1 MAFLDKVFAKREDV
15 DIEDIL
21 NNMDVDVVEEDVDF
35 YVKPIILQANT
46 DVEATIKELKDRNLV
61 LLDIENI
68 TKRNAQRAKQF
79 VGQLKMFVADNGG
92 DMAMLSKNKLLLVPS
107 KVKIVKKIN

>member
-92 DMAMLSKNKLLLVPS
+92 DMAMLSKSKLLLVPS

>member
-1 MAFLDKVFAKREDV
+1 MAFLDKMFNKREDV
-15 DIEDIL
+15 DIEDVL
-21 NNMDVDVVEEDVDF
+21 NNMDVEVVEEDVDF

-46 DVEATIKELKDRNLV
+46 DIEAAIKELKNRNLV

-68 TKRNAQRAKQF
+68 SKRNAQRAKQF

-92 DMAMLSKNKLLLVPS
+92 DMAMISKSKLLLVPS
-107 KVKIVKKIN
+107 KVKIVKKVN